1 MHRSNQLNETL
12 TSATM
17 TAIERE
23 TGEEESDEEE
33 SGDDYLTIIPILPP
47 EQNLK

>member
-1 MHRSNQLNETL
+1 MTR
-12 TSATM
+12 AKM
-17 TAIERE
+17 TATERE

-33 SGDDYLTIIPILPP
+33 SGDDYPTIIPILPP

>member
-1 MHRSNQLNETL
+1 
-12 TSATM
+12 M
-17 TAIERE
+17 TATERE

-33 SGDDYLTIIPILPP
+33 SGDDYPTIIPMLAP